1 LDRLNTMNI
10 TKTCLPTAC
19 LAITLTVT
27 SLHGQQGADSADS
40 RFQRLDNNGDGF
52 LSKDEWMK
60 TKAAR
65 KDPKRAQKR
74 FSRMDQNSDG
84 QISQEEFLA
93 PKTEKT
99 AQDQGGANE

>member
-1 LDRLNTMNI
+1 MNI

-40 RFQRLDNNGDGF
+40 RFQRLDTNGDGF
-52 LSKDEWMK
+52 LSKDEWMAIK
-60 TKAAR
+60 SAR

-74 FSRMDQNSDG
+74 FARMDQNGDG
-84 QISQEEFLA
+84 QASKQEFLA
-93 PKTEKT
+93 SKTEASET
-99 AQDQGGANE
+99 PSADGADE